1 MISPRSIEEW
11 KALSAEDPEK
21 SADTYWSNLD
31 RIPQS
36 DRTRIFSHLPDLSS
50 FKDAF
55 CKSVSKATGHLT
67 GVPYLLKDLFDFPNT
82 ATTASSTFLE
92 EVRPGPHKDSAV
104 SHDLRECGAVFGG
117 KTQLNEFAYGLSG
130 ENLHCGNCPHP
141 FMAGALSGGSSSGSA
156 WAVSRGIAPIGF
168 GTDTGG
174 SIRVPASWCGLF
186 GLRLSPNRWSRE
198 GCFPLAPS
206 FDTAG
211 WFCSNAE
218 DFKTS
223 FTTLIAGL
231 GSLRRLKGLD
241 LTDRNKLNSSDYNH
255 LILDTYSK
263 LQITTDNSHSEAF
276 AHATSGVSKHF
287 SVLQSSEALEIH
299 KDWLE
304 ERRQHYDPV
313 VWQRIARARDW
324 TAEDIKAAKRGEEKI
339 MSFFDAAFE
348 EYDFITLPASWTSA
362 ISAKE
367 HTDAYRSQLLDL
379 TSPGSIARLPIFTIP
394 IRNGSGGSTGIQI
407 LYRDP
412 KSDVPLRIVEAIS

>member
-1 MISPRSIEEW
+1 MTSPRSIEEW

-21 SADTYWSNLD
+21 SANTYWANLD

-36 DRTRIFSHLPDLSS
+36 DRTRIFSLLPNLPSL
-50 FKDAF
+50 KDAF
-55 CKSVSKATGHLT
+55 TSSVSKASGQIA

-92 EVRPGPHKDSAV
+92 EVRPGPHGDSAV
-104 SHDLRECGAVFGG
+104 SHDLRERGAVFGG

-130 ENLHCGNCPHP
+130 ENLHYGNCPHP
-141 FMAGALSGGSSSGSA
+141 FIAGALSGGSSSGSA

-174 SIRVPASWCGLF
+174 SIRVPAAWCGLF
-186 GLRLSPNRWSRE
+186 GLRLSPDRWSKE

-206 FDTAG
+206 YDTAG
-211 WFCSNAE
+211 WFCSSAE

-223 FTTLIAGL
+223 FKVLVTGL
-231 GSLRRLKGLD
+231 GVPRDLKGLD
-241 LTDRNKLNSSDYNH
+241 LTDRKKLESSDYNRR
-255 LILDTYSK
+255 ILDTYSK
-263 LQITTDNSHSEAF
+263 LRATTDNAYSEAY
-276 AHATSGVSKHF
+276 ASATLELSKHF
-287 SVLQSSEALEIH
+287 SVLQSAEALEVH

-304 ERRQHYDPV
+304 ERRHQYDPV

-324 TAEDIKAAKRGEEKI
+324 TAEDIEAAKKGEEKI

-379 TSPGSIARLPIFTIP
+379 TSPGSLARLPIFTIP
-394 IRNGSGGSTGIQI
+394 IRNGSGESTGIQI

-412 KSDVPLRIVEAIS
+412 KSDVPLRIIEAIS

>member
-11 KALSAEDPEK
+11 KALSAEDAEK
-21 SADTYWSNLD
+21 SAYTYWSNLN

-50 FKDAF
+50 LNDAF
-55 CKSVSKATGHLT
+55 SKSVSRSTGHLT

-92 EVRPGPHKDSAV
+92 EVRPGPHKGSAV

-130 ENLHCGNCPHP
+130 ENLHFGNCPHP
-141 FMAGALSGGSSSGSA
+141 FMAGTLSGGSSSGSA

-174 SIRVPASWCGLF
+174 SIRVPAAWCGLF
-186 GLRLSPNRWSRE
+186 GLRLCPDRWSKK

-211 WFCSNAE
+211 WFCSSTE

-231 GSLRRLKGLD
+231 GSPRGLKGLD
-241 LTDRNKLNSSDYNH
+241 LTNRKKLDSSEHSH

-263 LQITTDNSHSEAF
+263 LQVTTDNSHSEAF
-276 AHATSGVSKHF
+276 AHATSGASKHF
-287 SVLQSSEALEIH
+287 SVLQSAEALEIH

-304 ERRQHYDPV
+304 ERQHQYDPV

-324 TAEDIKAAKRGEEKI
+324 TAEDIAAAKKGEEKV
-339 MSFFDAAFE
+339 MSFFDAAFG

-362 ISAKE
+362 ISAKD

-379 TSPGSIARLPIFTIP
+379 TSPGSLARLPIFTIP
-394 IRNGSGGSTGIQI
+394 IRNVSDGPTGIQI

-412 KSDVPLRIVEAIS
+412 KSDLPLRIIEAIS